1 MTEQIVMPELDV
13 FNLPVF
19 PVADLFPMIAADELA
34 ELAEDIAENGLQE
47 PVVIAEIAGQWQLV
61 DGRNRLAACRLA
73 NIIPHTR
80 ILESDPTAYVLSAN
94 VHRRHLTK
102 GQQAMAVALAYP
114 ESKRGRGNVDS
125 AKSVLNTDISD
136 SYLKHAR
143 FVLRHCRDKA
153 EEVLRNADYPLTT
166 AYVEAKEIVE
176 AQQKAEDE
184 RKRLSDLL
192 NEFRNDYPDLI
203 ALYDDKKLSIQD
215 AIAAGDQRRETARLQ
230 REQERLEQERL
241 ADFASK
247 VELVRQKA
255 PDLADKMAKGKID
268 FEGAKMKLAERE
280 TAAKAQIESN
290 LDAFY
295 RFSELCQLYTSE
307 TALDSLRRLLVE
319 NGDQYRNRWRR
330 TVQESLRNVQ
340 AMIDNKDNLISLIKD
355 LS

>member
-1 MTEQIVMPELDV
+1 MTEQSVMLEIDV

-19 PVADLFPMIAADELA
+19 PVADLFPMIASDELA

-73 NIIPHTR
+73 NIVPHYR

-102 GQQAMAVALAYP
+102 GQQAMATALAYP
-114 ESKRGRGNVDS
+114 NIEQGKRETSLKIKEVG
-125 AKSVLNTDISD
+125 LNAGYISQ
-136 SYLKHAR
+136 AR

-268 FEGAKMKLAERE
+268 FAGAKMELAERE

-295 RFSELCQLYTSE
+295 RFSELCPLYASE
-307 TALDSLRRLLVE
+307 TAIDSLRRLLAE
-319 NGDQYRNRWRR
+319 NGNQYRARWRR
-330 TVQESLRNVQ
+330 DVQESLRNVQ
-340 AMIDNKDNLISLIKD
+340 AMIDHKDTLLSLIND